1 VEIAE
6 MFEDETIDIACPQCG
21 HRNSLLVREV
31 ETKVESHIVCEN
43 CKVGIKIEARGFQE
57 RLDEVRKEL
66 EEIEREAHNENK
78 KLKSRRVKDDYQI

>member
-1 VEIAE
+1 

-31 ETKVESHIVCEN
+31 EAKVESHITCEN
-43 CKVGIKIEARGFQE
+43 CKVGVRIEARGFQQ

-66 EEIEREAHNENK
+66 EEIERAAHNENK
-78 KLKSRRVKDDYQI
+78 KPKSRRVKDNYQI